1 MILSREQ
8 KKSVVLSYN
17 SSCFQ
22 VKVSQMMNCSNHALS
37 VNVSQFIF
45 SAKQLKVNNTVKR
58 KEKNPLIWPL
68 VTTVESSMQESS
80 ALLLREDT
88 VNEDFRQTT
97 VTMVM

>member
-1 MILSREQ
+1 MSREQ

-58 KEKNPLIWPL
+58 KKTLILPL

-80 ALLLREDT
+80 ALLLREDI

>member
-58 KEKNPLIWPL
+58 KKTLILPL

>member
-8 KKSVVLSYN
+8 QKSVVLSYN
-17 SSCFQ
+17 LSCFQ

-58 KEKNPLIWPL
+58 KKNLDLTFGDDRGKFHARVLGLTSPRGHC
-68 VTTVESSMQESS
+68 E
-80 ALLLREDT
+80 
-88 VNEDFRQTT
+88 
-97 VTMVM
+97 

>member
-22 VKVSQMMNCSNHALS
+22 VKVIQMMNCSNHALS

-58 KEKNPLIWPL
+58 KKTLIWPL

>member
-8 KKSVVLSYN
+8 QKSVVLSYN
-17 SSCFQ
+17 LSCFQ
-22 VKVSQMMNCSNHALS
+22 VKVSQMMNCSNHSLS
-37 VNVSQFIF
+37 VNVFQFIF

-58 KEKNPLIWPL
+58 KKNLIWPL

>member
-8 KKSVVLSYN
+8 QKSVVLSYN
-17 SSCFQ
+17 LSCFQ

-37 VNVSQFIF
+37 VNVFQFIF

-58 KEKNPLIWPL
+58 KKTLIWPL

>member
-22 VKVSQMMNCSNHALS
+22 VKVSQMMNCSNQALS

-58 KEKNPLIWPL
+58 KKTLIWPL

>member
-1 MILSREQ
+1 
-8 KKSVVLSYN
+8 
-17 SSCFQ
+17 
-22 VKVSQMMNCSNHALS
+22 MMNCSNHALS
-37 VNVSQFIF
+37 VNVFQFIHF
-45 SAKQLKVNNTVKR
+45 SFIFITVKR
-58 KEKNPLIWPL
+58 KNTLIWPL

>member
-8 KKSVVLSYN
+8 NKSVVLSYN

-58 KEKNPLIWPL
+58 KKTLIWPL

>member
-22 VKVSQMMNCSNHALS
+22 VRVSQMMNCSNHALS
-37 VNVSQFIF
+37 VNVFQFIF

-58 KEKNPLIWPL
+58 KKTLIWPL

>member
-22 VKVSQMMNCSNHALS
+22 VKVSQMMNCSKHALS

-45 SAKQLKVNNTVKR
+45 DAKQLKVNNTVK
-58 KEKNPLIWPL
+58 KKLIWPL

>member
-58 KEKNPLIWPL
+58 KKTSILPL

>member
-45 SAKQLKVNNTVKR
+45 DAKQLKVNNTVKR
-58 KEKNPLIWPL
+58 KKTLIWPL

-80 ALLLREDT
+80 ALLLREDI

>member
-1 MILSREQ
+1 
-8 KKSVVLSYN
+8 
-17 SSCFQ
+17 
-22 VKVSQMMNCSNHALS
+22 MMNCSNHALS
-37 VNVSQFIF
+37 VNVFQFIF
-45 SAKQLKVNNTVKR
+45 SAKQMKVNNTVKR
-58 KEKNPLIWPL
+58 KKTLIWPL

>member
-37 VNVSQFIF
+37 VNVFQFIF

-58 KEKNPLIWPL
+58 KKTLIWPL

>member
-8 KKSVVLSYN
+8 KKKSVVLSYN

-58 KEKNPLIWPL
+58 KKTLILPL

>member
-1 MILSREQ
+1 
-8 KKSVVLSYN
+8 
-17 SSCFQ
+17 
-22 VKVSQMMNCSNHALS
+22 MNCSNHALS

-58 KEKNPLIWPL
+58 KKTLILPL

>member
-22 VKVSQMMNCSNHALS
+22 VRVSQMMNCSNHALS

-58 KEKNPLIWPL
+58 KKTLILPL

-80 ALLLREDT
+80 ALLLRKDT

>member
-8 KKSVVLSYN
+8 QKSVVLSYN
-17 SSCFQ
+17 LSCFQ

-37 VNVSQFIF
+37 VNVFQFIF

-58 KEKNPLIWPL
+58 KKNLIWPL

>member
-37 VNVSQFIF
+37 VNIFQFIF

-58 KEKNPLIWPL
+58 KNTLIWPL

>member
-37 VNVSQFIF
+37 VNVFQFIF

-58 KEKNPLIWPL
+58 KKPLIWPL

>member
-1 MILSREQ
+1 MLFPWMFLS
-8 KKSVVLSYN
+8 SFLALN
-17 SSCFQ
+17 SW
-22 VKVSQMMNCSNHALS
+22 KL
-37 VNVSQFIF
+37 II
-45 SAKQLKVNNTVKR
+45 QLK
-58 KEKNPLIWPL
+58 EKKTLIWPL

>member
-1 MILSREQ
+1 M
-8 KKSVVLSYN
+8 
-17 SSCFQ
+17 
-22 VKVSQMMNCSNHALS
+22 
-37 VNVSQFIF
+37 
-45 SAKQLKVNNTVKR
+45 QLK
-58 KEKNPLIWPL
+58 EKKTLIWPL

>member
-1 MILSREQ
+1 
-8 KKSVVLSYN
+8 
-17 SSCFQ
+17 
-22 VKVSQMMNCSNHALS
+22 MMNCSNHALS
-37 VNVSQFIF
+37 VNVFQFIF

-58 KEKNPLIWPL
+58 KNTLIWPL

>member
-58 KEKNPLIWPL
+58 KKTLIWPL